1 MAAASPPFAQFTRAQ
16 LIHVIKLGLGGLATA
31 LVGGFFAAFFTY
43 YATAKLNTES
53 ALQQQYLVA
62 VQDFNATGAKV
73 DAAITEL
80 ADNVSDGQE
89 VAQARREARQ
99 AIAAHVAA
107 TQALAPLMGKGNVAE
122 YMKGLA
128 TLRLMVDNTD
138 GKSAALKTSK
148 ARFTLMDNRNT
159 MIAEARRRIYDHS

>member
-1 MAAASPPFAQFTRAQ
+1 MASASPSFAQFNRAQ
-16 LIHVIKLGLGGLATA
+16 LINLIKLVGGGLATA

-62 VQDFNATGAKV
+62 VQDFNATGAQV

-80 ADNVSDGQE
+80 ADNVYDGQE
-89 VAQARREARQ
+89 VAQARRQARQ

-107 TQALAPLMGKGNVAE
+107 TQALAPLMGEGNVAE

-128 TLRLMVDNTD
+128 TLRLLVDDTH
-138 GKSAALKTSK
+138 GASAALKTSK
-148 ARFTLMDNRNT
+148 ARFTLMDNRT
-159 MIAEARRRIYDHS
+159 VMITEARRRIYGS

>member
-1 MAAASPPFAQFTRAQ
+1 MAAASPPFARFDRAQ
-16 LIHVIKLGLGGLATA
+16 LVNMIKLGLGGLLTA
-31 LVGGFFAAFFTY
+31 LVGGAFAALFTY
-43 YATAKLNTES
+43 YATAKLNNEA

-62 VQDFNATGAKV
+62 VQDFNATGAQV
-73 DAAITEL
+73 DATITEL
-80 ADNVSDGQE
+80 ADNVLDGQE

-128 TLRLMVDNTD
+128 TLRMMVDDTD
-138 GKSAALKTSK
+138 GRSAALKTSK
-148 ARFTLMDNRNT
+148 ARFTLMENRTT
-159 MIAEARRRIYDHS
+159 MIAEARRRIYGHS

>member
-1 MAAASPPFAQFTRAQ
+1 MATVSQPIPQFTRAQ
-16 LIHVIKLGLGGLATA
+16 LSRWIKLALGGLATA
-31 LVGGFFAAFFTY
+31 LVGGFFAAVFTY
-43 YATAKLNTES
+43 YATARLNNEA

-62 VQDFNATGAKV
+62 VQDFNATGANV

-80 ADNVSDGQE
+80 ADNVLDGQE

-128 TLRLMVDNTD
+128 TLRLMVDDTD
-138 GKSAALKTSK
+138 GRSAALKTSK
-148 ARFTLMDNRNT
+148 ARFTLMENRTT
-159 MIAEARRRIYDHS
+159 MIAEARRRVYGNF

>member
-1 MAAASPPFAQFTRAQ
+1 MAAASPPFARLSRAQ
-16 LIHVIKLGLGGLATA
+16 LVNMIKLGLGGLATA
-31 LVGGFFAAFFTY
+31 LVGGFFAALFTY
-43 YATAKLNTES
+43 YATARLNNES

-62 VQDFNATGAKV
+62 VQDFNATGARV

-80 ADNVSDGQE
+80 ADNVLDGQE

-99 AIAAHVAA
+99 AIATHVAA

-128 TLRLMVDNTD
+128 TLRLMVDDTD
-138 GKSAALKTSK
+138 GRSAALKTSK
-148 ARFTLMDNRNT
+148 ARFTLMENRTT
-159 MIAEARRRIYDHS
+159 MIAEARRRIYGRS

>member
-1 MAAASPPFAQFTRAQ
+1 MTTAAPPFAHVTRAQ
-16 LIHVIKLGLGGLATA
+16 LINWIKLAAGGLATA
-31 LVGGFFAAFFTY
+31 LVGGFFAAVFTY
-43 YATAKLNTES
+43 YATAKLNNEA

-62 VQDFNATGAKV
+62 VQDFNSTGAKV

-80 ADNVSDGQE
+80 ADNVLDGQE

-128 TLRLMVDNTD
+128 TLRLMVDDTD
-138 GKSAALKTSK
+138 GRSAALQTSK
-148 ARFTLMDNRNT
+148 ARFTLMENRT
-159 MIAEARRRIYDHS
+159 VMIAEARQRIYGHS